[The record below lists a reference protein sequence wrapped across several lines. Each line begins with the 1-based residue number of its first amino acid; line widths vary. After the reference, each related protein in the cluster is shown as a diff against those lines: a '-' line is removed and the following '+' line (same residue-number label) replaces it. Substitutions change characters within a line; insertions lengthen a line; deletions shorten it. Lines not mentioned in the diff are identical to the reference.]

1 MGAHQPFCFFINT
14 LTSFFLFCRELIK
27 KVGGDMFSEHEII
40 TICRHYGAKKV
51 RKLRQQ
57 NHPFCACRNSP
68 TPPFPWVFDEMSH
81 TGGGLRV
88 WKHGRDLTSNPIIFR
103 ADLYLFSTVRGGW
116 LEHNC
121 RHDTRET
128 TKSQLRILL
137 QHEWPLQAQRQEQV
151 SEENALG
158 PVPCPM
164 PLIRR
169 NVLQWGGVGCR
180 LPCIFVAS
188 LY

>member
-1 MGAHQPFCFFINT
+1 MHIFGLYPCKPNRIDENLFPDYLRSPFPKLPGLVCVMGAHQPFCFFINT

-103 ADLYLFSTVRGGW
+103 ADLYLFSTVRGG
-116 LEHNC
+116 
-121 RHDTRET
+121 
-128 TKSQLRILL
+128 
-137 QHEWPLQAQRQEQV
+137 
-151 SEENALG
+151 
-158 PVPCPM
+158 
-164 PLIRR
+164 
-169 NVLQWGGVGCR
+169 
-180 LPCIFVAS
+180 
-188 LY
+188 